1 MANYYDIKGQKVQ
14 NFATDPS
21 PVAVGQLWY
30 NTTSNTSKF
39 HTVVSTA
46 SMSTKA
52 NMNNTR
58 GQNGSAHNGTTNA
71 SLSVAGNNQ
80 GGPLVN
86 NNSEKYD
93 GTSWTVSG
101 NYPQATFGT
110 YGSGTQTAALFCGG
124 RIGSS
129 PYPVTAVSA
138 SYNGSTFSGEGNL
151 SQARQS
157 IGTFGATET
166 TAIAAGGHNA
176 PGSPANYT
184 DTEEYNGSAWTTIPS
199 AFPSQDNMGACGI
212 STAGIANQSGGTAYY
227 LFDGSAWTSGPAS
240 MTATASLN
248 QALVGTQDACNALGA
263 NPPGNNLIQSY
274 DGTSWATSPATLNTG
289 RAQAAGQGTSSS
301 ALLFGGT
308 TTAYVSSTEEFTGAG
323 PVTVTITTS

>member
-1 MANYYDIKGQKVQ
+1 MAKYININGTNIPIRANDPSNPQIGEIWYNSTSNSLKGQI
-14 NFATDPS
+14 NFAS
-21 PVAVGQLWY
+21 A
-30 NTTSNTSKF
+30 
-39 HTVVSTA
+39 A
-46 SMSTKA
+46 MSTKA

-58 GQNGSAHNGTTNA
+58 GQNGCSHNGTTNA

-93 GTSWTVSG
+93 GTSWTASG
-101 NYPQATFGT
+101 TYPQATFGA

-166 TAIAAGGHNA
+166 SAIAAGGHN
-176 PGSPANYT
+176 PSNYT
-184 DTEEYNGSAWTTIPS
+184 DTEEYNGSAWTAIP
-199 AFPSQDNMGACGI
+199 ATFPSQDNMGACGT
-212 STAGIANQSGGTAYY
+212 STAAIANQNGGTAYY
-227 LFDGSAWTSGPAS
+227 TFDGSTWTSGPAS
-240 MTATASLN
+240 MLATGSLN
-248 QALVGTQDACNALGA
+248 QALVGTSTACNALGA
-263 NPPGNNLIQSY
+263 NSAPNLNERIQSF
-274 DGTSWATSPATLNTG
+274 DGTSWSTSPATLNVA
-289 RAQAAGQGTSSS
+289 RSQAAGQGTSTS

-308 TTAYVSSTEEFTGAG
+308 STAYLNATEEFTGAG
-323 PVTVTITTS
+323 PATVTISSS